1 MSTEEKLEIVKNEN
15 MLLLEDNIK
24 LRQKIKELNNEIKL
38 LKERINILR
47 GEQHDT
53 LYTINILGVNWY
65 RRSYRINY
73 NDKEVE

>member
-1 MSTEEKLEIVKNEN
+1 MSREEKLENVKNEN

-47 GEQHDT
+47 GE
-53 LYTINILGVNWY
+53 
-65 RRSYRINY
+65 
-73 NDKEVE
+73 

>member
-1 MSTEEKLEIVKNEN
+1 MSTEEKLEIVKNVN

-47 GEQHDT
+47 GE
-53 LYTINILGVNWY
+53 
-65 RRSYRINY
+65 
-73 NDKEVE
+73 

>member
-1 MSTEEKLEIVKNEN
+1 MSTEEKLENVENEN

-47 GEQHDT
+47 GE
-53 LYTINILGVNWY
+53 
-65 RRSYRINY
+65 
-73 NDKEVE
+73 

>member
-24 LRQKIKELNNEIKL
+24 LRQKIKDLNNEIKL

-47 GEQHDT
+47 GE
-53 LYTINILGVNWY
+53 
-65 RRSYRINY
+65 
-73 NDKEVE
+73 

>member
-1 MSTEEKLEIVKNEN
+1 MSTEEKLENVKNEN

-47 GEQHDT
+47 GE
-53 LYTINILGVNWY
+53 
-65 RRSYRINY
+65 
-73 NDKEVE
+73 

>member
-38 LKERINILR
+38 LKERINIL
-47 GEQHDT
+47 G
-53 LYTINILGVNWY
+53 G
-65 RRSYRINY
+65 
-73 NDKEVE
+73 K